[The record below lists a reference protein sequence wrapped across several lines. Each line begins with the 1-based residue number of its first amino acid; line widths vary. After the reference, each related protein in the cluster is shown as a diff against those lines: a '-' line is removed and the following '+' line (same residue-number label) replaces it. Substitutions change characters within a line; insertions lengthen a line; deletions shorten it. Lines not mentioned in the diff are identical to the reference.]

1 MSVCLFIVSGRL
13 RCGAFKTFCDCPYQS
28 RKAGT
33 FTCRSRRWV
42 TFHLPKADDGGFSPV
57 SKSANRILPAKTD
70 KNPIPLTA
78 IGKSPIQPA
87 KIGKY
92 QLSVSPSRDFRIGK
106 SSIFACRNG
115 EKFQKAAGAESRN
128 ANSRNPIFAR
138 ICEKPTFACFF
149 GGISDCPPENFR
161 QAKKPICLFAADL
174 SGPPG
179 KDIHDK
185 IFVVIFHHGDCGVF
199 VSGIYDISVMSRRR
213 NPTFDHSGGGVFRYA
228 VYNGS

>member
-1 MSVCLFIVSGRL
+1 MRLSLPKPKSGS
-13 RCGAFKTFCDCPYQS
+13 FY
-28 RKAGT
+28 
-33 FTCRSRRWV
+33 
-42 TFHLPKADDGGFSPV
+42 LPKPPVGHFSPAKADDGGFTPV
-57 SKSANRILPAKTD
+57 SKSTNRILPAKTD
-70 KNPIPLTA
+70 KNPILLTA

-87 KIGKY
+87 KIGKH
-92 QLSVSPSRDFRIGK
+92 QLLASQNRFRIGE

-115 EKFQKAAGAESRN
+115 EKVQKAAGGQKAAAPAAVSDFRPYLRKN
-128 ANSRNPIFAR
+128 RLSLVFSGRFRTVLP
-138 ICEKPTFACFF
+138 K
-149 GGISDCPPENFR
+149 ISVR
-161 QAKKPICLFAADL
+161 RKKPICLFAADL